1 MDAVYTTLL
10 NDPLLKVSRPIAAC
24 SRCRSSKV
32 RCDGKLPACSACER
46 AGKARSCSG
55 ATDEFAKGKER
66 SYVAALEA
74 QCERLKNRLAELRG
88 SQPGDS
94 PDSQGTTNAVYGK
107 ETSDIDDLVGDFG
120 FLSVNATSRDFYGI
134 TSSTSFAGLLLT
146 VAKGPSSIPPHP
158 PVEYPSRA
166 EAVGH
171 VQYYFDNL
179 YVLMPFLMETKFWAS
194 LDNIYHDSGRFATS
208 FDHWSMRMVLA
219 ISSAMK
225 SRTHG
230 DAECE
235 AALSHVYAALKYAE
249 DVLHPGSLAGIQ
261 SILLLTQFSMFAP
274 KYFKT
279 WYLIGMA
286 SRVATDLGIH
296 QEQRS
301 IINMDS
307 AALNQSRKT
316 FHCLYSIDRYVSG
329 ALGRAYSFSDDSV
342 NVPLPPVSPSSS
354 STIVLGDAMF
364 PKNIKAAI
372 RLFEVRRRQST
383 YYQDLYFN
391 GRDALPDSENV
402 SWRRCAILMEWFETA
417 RGDLTPRLIPLYH
430 LELLYTLILV
440 LSPSKRA
447 PVISKI
453 NRIILFE
460 YAIEYLTNFHTL
472 LNSSLYVP
480 MTYIDFERV
489 YTVACILIVIVNHY
503 HNEVLSD
510 TLPEYLMQS
519 PSPPGT
525 SEAPMPPYVD
535 RAKRVNSTTRAL
547 ESLAK
552 TNSVLETAHKRWGIR
567 SLLDDFKGRVD
578 SATTILSF
586 KYGEDQLAGS
596 SMQQSS
602 LSQPINSN
610 GGPTTSGYV
619 LPRRSHLSG
628 RPSSYNGD

>member
-10 NDPLLKVSRPIAAC
+10 DAPLLKVSRPIAAC

-32 RCDGKLPACSACER
+32 RCDGKLPSCSACER

-74 QCERLKNRLAELRG
+74 QCERLKGRLAELRG
-88 SQPGDS
+88 NQAGGS
-94 PDSQGTTNAVYGK
+94 PDSTGTTNAVYGK

-146 VAKGPSSIPPHP
+146 VAKGTSSIPPRP
-158 PVEYPSRA
+158 PIEYPNRA
-166 EAVGH
+166 EAVGL

-194 LDNIYHDSGRFATS
+194 LDNIYQDGGRFATS
-208 FDHWSMRMVLA
+208 FDHWSLRMVLA
-219 ISSAMK
+219 VALAMK

-235 AALSHVYAALKYAE
+235 AALSHVYVALKHAE

-261 SILLLTQFSMFAP
+261 SILLLTQYSMFAP

-279 WYLIGMA
+279 WYLMGMA
-286 SRVATDLGIH
+286 ARVATDLGIH

-301 IINMDS
+301 IINMDGT
-307 AALNQSRKT
+307 ALNQSRKT
-316 FHCLYSIDRYVSG
+316 FHCLYSMDRYVSG

-342 NVPLPPVSPSSS
+342 NVPLPPISSS
-354 STIVLGDAMF
+354 SNTINLGDAMF
-364 PKNIKAAI
+364 PKNTKAAI
-372 RLFEVRRRQST
+372 RLFEVRRRQSAF
-383 YYQDLYFN
+383 YQDLYFN
-391 GRDALPDSENV
+391 GREALPDSKNI
-402 SWRRCAILMEWFETA
+402 SWKRCAVLMEWFETA

-447 PVISKI
+447 PVISEM

-460 YAIEYLTNFHTL
+460 YTIEFLTNFHTL
-472 LNSSLYVP
+472 LNSPALCVSVN
-480 MTYIDFERV
+480 YIDFERV
-489 YTVACILIVIVNHY
+489 YTVVCILIVIVSHY

-510 TLPEYLMQS
+510 TLPEYLIQS
-519 PSPPGT
+519 SASPGT
-525 SEAPMPPYVD
+525 SDTPLPPYID

-547 ESLAK
+547 EALAK
-552 TNSVLETAHKRWGIR
+552 TQSILEFASKRWGIR

-578 SATTILSF
+578 SATSILTF

-596 SMQQSS
+596 SIQQSS
-602 LSQPINSN
+602 LAQPMQSN
-610 GGPTTSGYV
+610 GGPATSGYM
-619 LPRRSHLSG
+619 LPGLGGHLH
-628 RPSSYNGD
+628 R